1 MLIILYVDSD
11 LAVMDEEGF
20 IKIVGRTKE
29 MIIRGG
35 ENIFPREIE
44 EYLLTNPSIIDV
56 HVNNNY

>member
-1 MLIILYVDSD
+1 
-11 LAVMDEEGF
+11 MDKDGYLR
-20 IKIVGRTKE
+20 ITGRIKE

-56 HVNNNY
+56 HVNN